1 MVIQHIIERP
11 VAHRGFFM
19 LTVQS
24 MWNLAHKVRLTWT
37 RHTSWVRLTPCVC
50 AGPGRHACPSLGAK
64 FCKHCGRLWHCEEPV
79 IGNQRNWAA
88 TVLPRLN
95 GIDLL
100 TEWADQLTECTGD
113 KTSLVNITDSWIN
126 MTGNRWAY
134 DPFRWK
140 RKWITMSKGNNNSS
154 VGCRNGEKQITDLKL
169 KLNCMYMLW
178 TNYWVSSGGTSVRD
192 GPKTVLTIRLCE
204 TLTHTCA
211 HIYTPIHMCVHKRT

>member
-1 MVIQHIIERP
+1 ML
-11 VAHRGFFM
+11 

-24 MWNLAHKVRLTWT
+24 TRNLAHKIGLTWT

-50 AGPGRHACPSLGAK
+50 AGPGRHACPSLGSK

-95 GIDLL
+95 GIGLL

-126 MTGNRWAY
+126 VTGNRWAF
-134 DPFRWK
+134 DLFRWK
-140 RKWITMSKGNNNSS
+140 RKWITMSKGNN
-154 VGCRNGEKQITDLKL
+154 
-169 KLNCMYMLW
+169 NCMYMLW
-178 TNYWVSSGGTSVRD
+178 TNYWVSSGGTSVRG
-192 GPKTVLTIRLCE
+192 GPNTVLTIRLCE
-204 TLTHTCA
+204 AHTHTCA
-211 HIYTPIHMCVHKRT
+211 HKYTPTHVCTQAYIILSFPVIVIAISCAWKRIQTHS